1 MGGGGEFVSHNKM
14 IKKREQKEGVLSSTQ
29 TLNPRIEKITILAK
43 TEVPQLIRDTIM
55 ASRWQLLCTGL

>member
-1 MGGGGEFVSHNKM
+1 MGEGGGEFVSYNKM
-14 IKKREQKEGVLSSTQ
+14 IKKEGVLSSTQ
-29 TLNPRIEKITILAK
+29 TLNPRMEKITILAK